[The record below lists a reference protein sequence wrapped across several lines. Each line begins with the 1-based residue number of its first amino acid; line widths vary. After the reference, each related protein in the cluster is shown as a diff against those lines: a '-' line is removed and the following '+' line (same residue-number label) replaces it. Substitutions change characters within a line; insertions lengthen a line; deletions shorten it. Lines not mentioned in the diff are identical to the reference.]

1 LESTRYMRNQLLRDS
16 DWASMAHSIELR
28 VPLVDVELTRFVSQQ
43 RRQGQALSKRDLAAA
58 TRPSLP
64 QALTQRPKTGF
75 TVPVRDWMQPTG
87 KEQAPQAERGL
98 RDWQQTAFNAC
109 TGALA

>member
-1 LESTRYMRNQLLRDS
+1 LETTRYMRNQLLRDS

-43 RRQGQALSKRDLAAA
+43 RRQGQALSKQDLAAA
-58 TRPSLP
+58 AHPSLP

-87 KEQAPQAERGL
+87 QEQAPQAERGL
-98 RDWQQTAFNAC
+98 RGWQHTAFNAC
-109 TGALA
+109 TGAVA